1 MSLAPIAP
9 RRPLRWP
16 TCVEAIRRAL
26 SSQEDVYLVGGAVR
40 DAYLHRTLHDIDLA
54 SREDGRPLARHIAN
68 TFGGAYYPLD
78 HERGVGRA
86 LIDWD
91 GEQLTIDV
99 ARFRGPDL
107 LIDLQERDFTLNAMA
122 VPLNGDLSHVID
134 PLGGLDDIDAKRLRQ
149 CSPDSIPDDPLRALR
164 AVRASVTHG
173 LTIEPFTR
181 QNIKAHAGRLAA
193 VSAERVRD
201 ELFQI
206 LASPRPATALTA
218 LHQLT
223 LLKVI
228 IPEAAALQ
236 GVTQGP
242 PHHSDVWQHT
252 LSTVEHLDRILR
264 FFAPRPSPDLTA
276 NVQMGAISAALHNL
290 RPALRDHIAHQ
301 WPNGRTH
308 HALLILAALLH
319 DTGKPTAR
327 TTDTDARIRFLQH
340 EQIGERIAQ
349 ARAIALRLSN
359 EETERI
365 TAIVRYHMRPHL
377 LHNNDTLTT
386 RAVYRFWR
394 DSGAAGVDICLLAM
408 ADYLGTYGPTLD
420 SRDWT
425 SYLEMIQT
433 LLESYYH
440 RHSPATAPPP
450 LLTGQD
456 LLDRFDLAPGP
467 QIGVLLEKLREAQA
481 VGEVSTT
488 GEALVWVQR
497 FLEQSS

>member
-1 MSLAPIAP
+1 VSLVPIAP

-16 TCVEAIRRAL
+16 TCIEAIRRAL
-26 SSQEDVYLVGGAVR
+26 SGEQDVFLVGGAVR
-40 DAYLHRTLHDIDLA
+40 DAYLYRVLHDIDLA
-54 SREDGRPLARHIAN
+54 SWQDGRPLARRIAN

-134 PLGGLDDIDAKRLRQ
+134 PLGGLDDIDAKCLRQ
-149 CSPDSIPDDPLRALR
+149 CSPESIPDDPVRALR
-164 AVRASVTHG
+164 AVRTSVTHG
-173 LTIEPFTR
+173 LTIEPLTR
-181 QNIKAHAGRLAA
+181 QNIKAHADRLAA

-206 LASPRPATALTA
+206 FASPRPATALIA
-218 LHQLT
+218 LYQLT

-228 IPEAAALQ
+228 IPEAAALP
-236 GVTQGP
+236 GVTQGT
-242 PHHSDVWQHT
+242 PHHSDVWHHT
-252 LSTVEHLDRILR
+252 LSTVEYLDRILR
-264 FFAPRPSPDLTA
+264 IFAPQPSLDLTA
-276 NVQMGAISAALHNL
+276 NVQLGAISVALHNL

-319 DTGKPTAR
+319 DAGKRAAR
-327 TTDTDARIRFLQH
+327 TLDSDGRIRFLRH
-340 EQIGERIAQ
+340 EQIGEQIAQ
-349 ARAIALRLSN
+349 ERATALRLSN
-359 EETERI
+359 EEIERV
-365 TAIVRYHMRPHL
+365 TAVVLHHMRPHL
-377 LHNNDTLTT
+377 LYNSDNLTT
-386 RAVYRFWR
+386 RAIYRFWR
-394 DSGAAGVDICLLAM
+394 DTGTAGVDVCLLAM
-408 ADYLGTYGPTLD
+408 ADYLGTYRSTLD

-440 RHSPATAPPP
+440 RHSPAAAPPP

-467 QIGVLLEKLREAQA
+467 QIGVLLEQLREAQA

-488 GEALVWVQR
+488 EEALAWIQR
-497 FLEQSS
+497 FLE